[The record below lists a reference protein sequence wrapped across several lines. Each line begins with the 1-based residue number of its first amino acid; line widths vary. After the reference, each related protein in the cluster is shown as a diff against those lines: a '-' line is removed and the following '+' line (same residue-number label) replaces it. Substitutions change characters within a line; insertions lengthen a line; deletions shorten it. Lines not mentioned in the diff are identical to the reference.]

1 VENNPLTLFSIL
13 VPLSAYINYTKI
25 LGSTALFVNSALCTD
40 FACLTHDQYDPL
52 SSDTLAVTDPLLGLE
67 VEYGSGTVEG
77 VLVQEDLYI
86 GDMKVD
92 DFILFLISQQEG
104 VLDNVF

>member
-25 LGSTALFVNSALCTD
+25 LGST
-40 FACLTHDQYDPL
+40 ACLTHDQYDPL